1 MPTQKNTPPEPPD
14 ETTSAPSQNTGPAP
28 TSERGFFG
36 WLRSLGIV
44 RENGWLGGVCG
55 GLAVRLGI
63 DPIIVRG
70 IVFVVA
76 LLGGP
81 AFLFYAVAW
90 ALLPDRANQIHLE
103 RVLKGVFEPAAV
115 AIVILAL
122 LAFLPIA
129 QGVWWVGAPFGGFG
143 GWPESIAKLVLSLVI
158 IGLIV
163 AFIVWAVR
171 GFQGAPWQGRWETSW
186 GASGTSGSSATATAG
201 TAPPASDSAS
211 ATATVPQPS
220 GTNFTSTDFTST
232 DTTSAA
238 RIPASPFAAPPVAPP
253 ALASSAS
260 PEDLEDWKRRQA
272 AWKVE
277 YESWKA
283 QQAGEQRAIREQRSA
298 ENRANARAYA
308 AQADERRRAK
318 QLANPRTSAR
328 FVFATIGL
336 ALIAGAVSAWISN
349 SIESVRGFEGTIG
362 LASATLVFGIAII
375 VAGVLRRR
383 SGFLCFLSIV
393 LLALTLGTIFSPHTV
408 GEFWHSVGASTV
420 QYTQTVKG
428 LS

>member
-1 MPTQKNTPPEPPD
+1 MPRQKTTPPEPPE
-14 ETTSAPSQNTGPAP
+14 ETGETGDAGSRNTGPAP
-28 TSERGFFG
+28 TAETGFFG

-90 ALLPDRANQIHLE
+90 ALLPDRANRIHLE
-103 RVLKGVFEPAAV
+103 RVIKGIFEPAAV

-129 QGVWWVGAPFGGFG
+129 QGVWWVGAPFGGFA
-143 GWPESIAKLVLSLVI
+143 GWPESIAKLALSLVI
-158 IGLIV
+158 IALIV

-186 GASGTSGSSATATAG
+186 GGASAGSANSATATTG
-201 TAPPASDSAS
+201 TATPVTDPSNAS
-211 ATATVPQPS
+211 ATGTQPS
-220 GTNFTSTDFTST
+220 GTNFTGA
-232 DTTSAA
+232 DTAA
-238 RIPASPFAAPPVAPP
+238 RIPATSFTAPPMAPT

-260 PEDLEDWKRRQA
+260 PEDLEDWKRQQA

-277 YESWKA
+277 HDAWKA

-298 ENRANARAYA
+298 ENRANARTYA

-318 QLANPRTSAR
+318 QLANPRISAR

-336 ALIAGAVSAWISN
+336 ALIAGAVSAGISN
-349 SIESVRGFEGTIG
+349 SIGSVRAFEGTIG
-362 LASATLVFGIAII
+362 LATATLVFGIAII
-375 VAGVLRRR
+375 VAGALRRR

-393 LLALTLGTIFSPHTV
+393 LLALTLGTIFSPHAV

>member
-1 MPTQKNTPPEPPD
+1 MPRQTNTPPEPPD
-14 ETTSAPSQNTGPAP
+14 ATGSANNQTAGPTPAP
-28 TSERGFFG
+28 ETGFFG

-55 GLAVRLGI
+55 GLAARLGI

-103 RVLKGVFEPAAV
+103 RVLKGIFEPAAV

-186 GASGTSGSSATATAG
+186 GGAGASGGSANPATATAG
-201 TAPPASDSAS
+201 TARSAADPGS

-220 GTNFTSTDFTST
+220 GLNFAGADTAST
-232 DTTSAA
+232 AQL
-238 RIPASPFAAPPVAPP
+238 PATPFGPAPVAPP
-253 ALASSAS
+253 APGSSAS

-283 QQAGEQRAIREQRSA
+283 QQAVEQRAIREQRSA

-318 QLANPRTSAR
+318 QLANPRISAR

-336 ALIAGAVSAWISN
+336 SLIAGAVAAWISN

-362 LASATLVFGIAII
+362 LASATLVFGLAII

-393 LLALTLGTIFSPHTV
+393 LLALTLGTIFGPQSV
-408 GEFWHSVGASTV
+408 GEFWHSIGLSTV

-428 LS
+428 L